1 MEYTNGEVAFEGEK
15 HQVINLPESS
25 SFCSA
30 SKKPSIYEFGCVVVG
45 CHSRTPHGTATTW
58 RNPKPVHICGSAE
71 QQPFV
76 SPSATEARGG
86 SQKER
91 EELRYSREHIVNHRN
106 IPCTKGREQPHT
118 VFIQLEEQK
127 VSTSPRRTSLEG
139 SVYWRTTG
147 HSTGA
152 VSAKVMPGPAKLCRL
167 VTGCEDCEKPLLQW
181 TTGAKI
187 ANKLKG
193 NLKKAH
199 CCWA

>member
-1 MEYTNGEVAFEGEK
+1 MAESKARSHLRQRRTAAICITFGNRSEGWIAK
-15 HQVINLPESS
+15 
-25 SFCSA
+25 
-30 SKKPSIYEFGCVVVG
+30 
-45 CHSRTPHGTATTW
+45 R
-58 RNPKPVHICGSAE
+58 
-71 QQPFV
+71 
-76 SPSATEARGG
+76 
-86 SQKER
+86 ER
-91 EELRYSREHIVNHRN
+91 EKLRYSREHIVNHRN

-167 VTGCEDCEKPLLQW
+167 VTGCEDCEKTLLQW

-187 ANKLKG
+187 ANKLQG

-199 CCWA
+199 SCWA